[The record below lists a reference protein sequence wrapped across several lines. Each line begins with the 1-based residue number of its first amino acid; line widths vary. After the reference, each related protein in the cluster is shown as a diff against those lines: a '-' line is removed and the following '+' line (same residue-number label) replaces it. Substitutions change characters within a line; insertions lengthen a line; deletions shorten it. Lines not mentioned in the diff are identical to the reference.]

1 VSEFDYCAPGK
12 FRNQRTRRKLPTTF
26 QNFLNLAKTG
36 VKKKSRWMVSV
47 PSGEEDRNRAIIAPS
62 LVGVNSVHTEKK
74 SRRRWLTG
82 GKNRE
87 RSHAVW
93 GSISATALAHN

>member
-12 FRNQRTRRKLPTTF
+12 FRNQRTRRKLATTF

-47 PSGEEDRNRAIIAPS
+47 PSGEEDRYRAIIAPS
-62 LVGVNSVHTEKK
+62 LTSIPFTLKRK
-74 SRRRWLTG
+74 AAG
-82 GKNRE
+82 G
-87 RSHAVW
+87 
-93 GSISATALAHN
+93 G

>member
-1 VSEFDYCAPGK
+1 
-12 FRNQRTRRKLPTTF
+12 
-26 QNFLNLAKTG
+26 
-36 VKKKSRWMVSV
+36 VKKKSRWMVSL

-62 LVGVNSVHTEKK
+62 LVGVNSVRTEKK
-74 SRRRWLTG
+74 KPPEVANRRQ
-82 GKNRE
+82 NRE

>member
-1 VSEFDYCAPGK
+1 
-12 FRNQRTRRKLPTTF
+12 
-26 QNFLNLAKTG
+26 

-82 GKNRE
+82 GKTGNDLMQFG
-87 RSHAVW
+87 AV
-93 GSISATALAHN
+93 LARRPLPTTKWLKFG